1 MSGSLPRKPLIFIN
15 LPWIGK
21 NMNGVKFLKKSFKV
35 NNLHVIGGEIAR

>member
-1 MSGSLPRKPLIFIN
+1 MSGTLSRKPLIFIN

-21 NMNGVKFLKKSFKV
+21 NMNAVKFFKKSLKV